1 MDIKPAAP
9 ATPQTVPPLT
19 ADPAALARLYAPG
32 RILTGIIEAVSQQA
46 QNQRPEALFQ
56 ILINAEGRQ
65 IKAQSNQSFSVGQ
78 QLKLEVMP
86 DASLRVLQIRLPAT
100 TAQQNILQQGLRQTL
115 PIQQSPTVLLNRLG
129 PIQQLLSSLNLQLGN
144 STIDRL
150 QQQIEALLTTL
161 PRRQQL
167 QNPTQLK
174 RAITDNGALLEP
186 KLQRILQQLIN
197 AAADGKTQPISAPG
211 KQSTNPAPTA
221 ADEKPLNAA
230 LRKNAHLI
238 KQFEGLISKD
248 LKAQLLKLAA
258 DLAPLAK
265 PATAT
270 PGLPADP
277 QLLGRILQA
286 VYGTTQTAAGHP
298 TDTAHRQ
305 PFADLPQI
313 ALTPQLQLA
322 LRQAGVALPD
332 NQTRLP
338 REAFDLAVST
348 LLRQIAASIAKIQTH
363 QLSGLTTH
371 QAVGTDSP
379 LINSWH
385 AEIPVFHDGQF
396 RPIQIQIDEERGK
409 DQTGEGRQG
418 RQWKITLGF
427 DFEELGE
434 FFATLNIVEG
444 SISTTFWSEHP
455 QTLERISNELE
466 ILQNS
471 LTSKG
476 LQVTQL
482 ECRRGKP
489 PLRETRLEQQLV
501 DIKT

>member
-1 MDIKPAAP
+1 MDIKPASP
-9 ATPQTVPPLT
+9 AAPQTNLPLT
-19 ADPAALARLYAPG
+19 ADPAALAKLYTPG

-46 QNQRPEALFQ
+46 QNQRSEALFQ

-86 DASLRVLQIRLPAT
+86 DSSLRVLQIRLPAA
-100 TAQQNILQQGLRQTL
+100 TAQQNILQQGLRQAL

-129 PIQQLLSSLNLQLGN
+129 PIQQLLSSLNQQLGN

-167 QNPTQLK
+167 QNPAQLK
-174 RAITDNGALLEP
+174 SVITDNGALLEP

-197 AAADGKTQPISAPG
+197 AAVEGKTQPISAPG
-211 KQSTNPAPTA
+211 KQPAHQTQTA
-221 ADEKPLNAA
+221 AGEKPLNAA

-238 KQFEGLISKD
+238 KQFEGLINKD

-258 DLAPLAK
+258 DLVPLAK
-265 PATAT
+265 PATVT
-270 PGLPADP
+270 QGLPADP
-277 QLLGRILQA
+277 LFLGRILQT
-286 VYGTTQTAAGHP
+286 VYGTTQTTAGHP

-305 PFADLPQI
+305 PFTDFPQI

-322 LRQAGVALPD
+322 LRQAGVAVPE

-363 QLSGLTTH
+363 QFSGLTTH
-371 QAVGTDSP
+371 QAGTDSP

-396 RPIQIQIDEERGK
+396 RPIQIQIDEERGR
-409 DQTGEGRQG
+409 DQSGDSRHG

-482 ECRRGKP
+482 DCRRGKP